1 MDRSFCGLSKKTWWI
16 VNSGLIAV
24 VALLQIVSMTIPDW
38 FSYSEDP
45 YNDWSFGILGYK
57 DRDDYD
63 SYIDKADSSENASE
77 KNAYDFM
84 DTGGW
89 IFVIASIFSIL
100 GYLVGIAG
108 NILDLT
114 KGFINFPLS
123 IVGVWF
129 GFSVAGVAFL
139 GWATCVEVTFTR
151 DCGDKPYEDE
161 EQEQQNACL
170 EAGAILA
177 FVNLFLGLIAAV
189 LQSVVWS
196 NLKEPKTQTKKARI

>member
-1 MDRSFCGLSKKTWWI
+1 M
-16 VNSGLIAV
+16 A
-24 VALLQIVSMTIPDW
+24 IPKW
-38 FSYSEDP
+38 FSYEKNSWD
-45 YNDWSFGILGYK
+45 FGILGY
-57 DRDDYD
+57 RDDNGYK

-89 IFVIASIFSIL
+89 IFIIASIFSIL
-100 GYLVGIAG
+100 GYLVGITG

-114 KGFINFPLS
+114 KGFVNFPLS

-151 DCGDKPYEDE
+151 DCGDEPYEDE

-189 LQSVVWS
+189 LQSVVW
-196 NLKEPKTQTKKARI
+196 

>member
-16 VNSGLIAV
+16 INSGLIGV
-24 VALLQIVSMTIPDW
+24 VALLQIVSMAIPKW
-38 FSYSEDP
+38 FSYEKNPWD
-45 YNDWSFGILGYK
+45 FGILGY
-57 DRDDYD
+57 RDDNDYK
-63 SYIDKADSSENASE
+63 SYIDETDDSESASQ

-89 IFVIASIFSIL
+89 IFIIASIFSIL
-100 GYLVGIAG
+100 GYLVGITG

-114 KGFINFPLS
+114 KGFVNFPLS

-196 NLKEPKTQTKKARI
+196 NLKEPKTRTKKARI